1 MPCSATSISRG
12 RAGSGSAGPS
22 ASTSAISG
30 LRVSRISCSGSYL
43 PRRPATGLR
52 RGTLRGMADRTSSS
66 IVAAAARSAVMGVI
80 ADFAAYPAWA
90 TGLRSAEVLEQG
102 PQGRPL
108 RVRFVLDA
116 GLIKDSYVLA
126 YEWDGDAGV
135 RWKLAEAGTMVTEMS
150 GAYALADAGQG
161 TMVSYEL
168 AVGTR
173 VPMLGMLKRRAEKT
187 IIDTALKGLKKR
199 TEELDS
205 GPVRS
210 GEGNV

>member
-1 MPCSATSISRG
+1 
-12 RAGSGSAGPS
+12 
-22 ASTSAISG
+22 
-30 LRVSRISCSGSYL
+30 
-43 PRRPATGLR
+43 
-52 RGTLRGMADRTSSS
+52 MADRTSSS

-80 ADFAAYPAWA
+80 ADFAAYPDWA
-90 TGLRSAEVLEQG
+90 TGVRSAEVLEQG

-135 RWKLAEAGTMVTEMS
+135 RWTLSEAGTMVTEMS

-161 TMVSYEL
+161 TTVSYEL

-187 IIDTALKGLKKR
+187 IVDTALKGLKKR

>member
-1 MPCSATSISRG
+1 
-12 RAGSGSAGPS
+12 
-22 ASTSAISG
+22 
-30 LRVSRISCSGSYL
+30 
-43 PRRPATGLR
+43 
-52 RGTLRGMADRTSSS
+52 
-66 IVAAAARSAVMGVI
+66 MGVI

-90 TGLRSAEVLEQG
+90 TGVRSAEVLEQG